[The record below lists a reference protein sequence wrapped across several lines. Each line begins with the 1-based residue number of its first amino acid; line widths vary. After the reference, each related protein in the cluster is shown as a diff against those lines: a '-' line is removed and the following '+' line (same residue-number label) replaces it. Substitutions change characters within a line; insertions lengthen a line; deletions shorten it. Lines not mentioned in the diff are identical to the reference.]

1 MVQLSPIRGFT
12 NTPISRVI
20 CIRTTILVL
29 TLAILELKQYVAFA
43 IDPFLVEYNQY
54 WRVLTFQTAVVNESD
69 YLLVIILWFYYK
81 NLERFFGSRK
91 YLSIIAIFAATNA
104 VASFVLM
111 SVGQLMLNFVVYF
124 LKVVVLKNIDTL
136 VYEPTFLNE
145 IIPGPMGII
154 SSLYIC
160 YSAYIPSSYEFK
172 ILLSNPVTSSPNSPS
187 RVLILTNHFPIHI
200 IYTLLFFNNG
210 VKSIIPCLVGL
221 LIGKL
226 HTNELLPG
234 NKSWLLPRWMFK
246 LFIDPLK
253 VTRNAISSLTR
264 RRNGYQ
270 PVGAGESA
278 DTPNEENN
286 NEENSND
293 DPEVE
298 VDESR
303 NNLPRV
309 EIRAETPVR
318 PLGTQILNTFR
329 T

>member
-1 MVQLSPIRGFT
+1 
-12 NTPISRVI
+12 
-20 CIRTTILVL
+20 
-29 TLAILELKQYVAFA
+29 
-43 IDPFLVEYNQY
+43 
-54 WRVLTFQTAVVNESD
+54 
-69 YLLVIILWFYYK
+69 
-81 NLERFFGSRK
+81 
-91 YLSIIAIFAATNA
+91 
-104 VASFVLM
+104 
-111 SVGQLMLNFVVYF
+111 
-124 LKVVVLKNIDTL
+124 
-136 VYEPTFLNE
+136 
-145 IIPGPMGII
+145 
-154 SSLYIC
+154 
-160 YSAYIPSSYEFK
+160 
-172 ILLSNPVTSSPNSPS
+172 
-187 RVLILTNHFPIHI
+187 
-200 IYTLLFFNNG
+200 
-210 VKSIIPCLVGL
+210 
-221 LIGKL
+221 
-226 HTNELLPG
+226 
-234 NKSWLLPRWMFK
+234 MFK